1 MIDWHNFGYSILALK
16 LGPSHPLVKLSQYYE
31 NLFCRNAYAH
41 FTVTDA
47 MSRVLQSSFKLGP
60 SNTFPLHDRPA
71 SQFQVLSLEE
81 AAEFLVRC
89 PDTTDTAEAIVEHK
103 TRLLVSSTSWT
114 ADEDFGILMR
124 ALQIYSEKATTTHPQ
139 LPEILAVIT
148 GKGPLREQ
156 YMQNIRQLEREGKL
170 EMVKIRTTWLE
181 FGDYAKLLASA
192 DLGVSLHT
200 SSSGVDLP
208 MKVVDMFG
216 AGIPVLGYS
225 DFEAWPE
232 LVKERINGL
241 GFKTNQEMAEK
252 LIYLF
257 EPDHGLLDSLRNGA
271 RNESSRR
278 WDQEW
283 EPVAG
288 RLFGLVDD

>member
-16 LGPSHPLVKLSQYYE
+16 LGPSHPFVKLSQYYE
-31 NLFCRNAYAH
+31 NLFCTNAYAH

-47 MSRVLQSSFKLGP
+47 MCRVLELSFKISP
-60 SNTFPLHDRPA
+60 SKTFPLHDRPA
-71 SQFQVLSLEE
+71 SQFQALSPEE

-89 PDTTDTAEAIVEHK
+89 PDTTDSAEAIVEHK

-114 ADEDFGILMR
+114 ADEDFGILMQ

-148 GKGPLREQ
+148 GKGPMKEH
-156 YMQNIRQLEREGKL
+156 YMLQIRQLEGEGKL
-170 EMVKIRTTWLE
+170 EMVKIRSTWLD
-181 FGDYAKLLASA
+181 FGDYARLLASA

-232 LVKERINGL
+232 LVKEGISGL
-241 GFKTNQEMAEK
+241 GFKTSQEMGEK
-252 LIYLF
+252 LMSLF
-257 EPDHGLLDSLRNGA
+257 EPDHGLLDLLRDGA
-271 RNESSRR
+271 RKESSRR

-283 EPVAG
+283 DPVAG
-288 RLFGLVDD
+288 RLFGLVED